1 MIRLTTAL
9 LLFSAL
15 PASALS
21 TAPNIA
27 PREIRQETEAEKEQE
42 AARLLYLASGRV
54 LRARTRLLNGQW
66 EYKRGREWIALDPG
80 SVTKSAKER
89 TLLAEAKKRSKK
101 LKRGSLES
109 RASHAEWLNQVGLYQ
124 ESIQELENILTKDP
138 DQEWALR
145 LLSEGPTLASLPTA
159 DNAQAKE
166 SRVELLRYGAK
177 GGAVARELT
186 TRELSNLEDK
196 ASLRED
202 LKRELESTSVRRRA
216 FGAHALRR
224 LFPGEEIK
232 RLVMRSVL
240 DSSANVRMNCAYA
253 LKSAGDPAVALPLL
267 RGLASSRV
275 EVRTN
280 SAEALG
286 YMQFPETVEPLVNHY
301 VALTALQGG
310 GTGSVPRAN
319 IFVGKQIAYI
329 QDFDVEVA
337 QFQAVAD
344 PQVNILIEG
353 SVLEGRVIGV
363 RNSQL
368 VYERSAVRGA
378 LRKLTGADPGDKPSH
393 WQKWW
398 EENKPRYRPTGG
410 RTESR

>member
-1 MIRLTTAL
+1 MNHSILRL
-9 LLFSAL
+9 LLLLAL
-15 PASALS
+15 GASGPLAAAS
-21 TAPNIA
+21 TQPG
-27 PREIRQETEAEKEQE
+27 EIRQETEAQQAKE
-42 AARLLYLASGRV
+42 ANRLLYLSSGRI
-54 LRARTRLLNGQW
+54 LRARTRFAEGQW
-66 EYKRGREWIALDPG
+66 EYRSGREWVVLQAG
-80 SVTKSAKER
+80 TVTRSVKESR
-89 TLLAEAKKRSKK
+89 LLSEAKKRGKK
-101 LKRGSLES
+101 IKRGSLDS
-109 RASHAEWLNQVGLYQ
+109 RAVHTDWLIEVGLYQ
-124 ESIQELENILTKDP
+124 EAIQELENILTKNP
-138 DQEWALR
+138 DHEGALR
-145 LLSEGPTLASLPTA
+145 LLSKGPTLASLPDA
-159 DNAQAKE
+159 NNENAKG

-196 ASLRED
+196 ASLQED
-202 LKRELESTSVRRRA
+202 LKKELESTSVRRRA
-216 FGAHALRR
+216 FAAHALRR
-224 LFPGEEIK
+224 LFPGQEIK
-232 RLVMRSVL
+232 RLVMRTVL

-253 LKSAGDPAVALPLL
+253 LKSTEDPAVALPLL
-267 RGLASSRV
+267 RGLASKHV

-286 YMQFPETVEPLVNHY
+286 YMQFPQTIEPLVSHY
-301 VALTALQGG
+301 STLTALQGG
-310 GTGSVPRAN
+310 GTGSVPRSN
-319 IFVGKQIAYI
+319 IFVGRQIAYI

-344 PQVNILIEG
+344 PQVNVLIEG

-393 WQKWW
+393 WTKWW
-398 EENKPRYRPTGG
+398 KENKPKPEGG